1 MSDSI
6 LTCFLPCCIYKDATF
21 TNEESVFTCSN
32 RWNGVS
38 IHQIISYYKE
48 HFVMSAYFTHG
59 QQVTHAAAPANA
71 AMAVNKVRG
80 SAPASP
86 LTPIY
91 RPRNKSQPQSG
102 RTRLPSAALLLN
114 TPTRLAAGTCFSS
127 DLCLIAFCID

>member
-59 QQVTHAAAPANA
+59 QQVTHAAAIPDAKKRYLFA
-71 AMAVNKVRG
+71 AIAVPVN
-80 SAPASP
+80 
-86 LTPIY
+86 
-91 RPRNKSQPQSG
+91 
-102 RTRLPSAALLLN
+102 
-114 TPTRLAAGTCFSS
+114 S
-127 DLCLIAFCID
+127 DHC